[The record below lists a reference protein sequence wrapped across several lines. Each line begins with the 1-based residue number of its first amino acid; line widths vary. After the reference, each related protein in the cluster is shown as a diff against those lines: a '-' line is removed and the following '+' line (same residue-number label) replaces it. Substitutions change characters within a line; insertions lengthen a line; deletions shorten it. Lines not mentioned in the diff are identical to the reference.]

1 MAKVAL
7 LPTLLYT
14 RQYTESAEVTVNVGY
29 RHQKT

>member
-1 MAKVAL
+1 MAKASL

-14 RQYTESAEVTVNVGY
+14 RQYTKSAEVTANVGY

>member
-14 RQYTESAEVTVNVGY
+14 RQYTKSSEVTANVGY
-29 RHQKT
+29 GHEKT